1 MYVHSLSIKNLRSF
15 RAAKVQ
21 LLYPGR
27 RRTKV
32 DLPTPRLKNVNV
44 ILGINGSG
52 KSTILDAT
60 ALGLLSPLIA
70 SSGYRPYSLI
80 RRSNRGVPPNARIDV
95 EVVLGSEEIKTPLPA
110 RHAHASM
117 SVMIER
123 RGDVEFVRPFESE
136 SPAFEG
142 LYFDDSP
149 AFFFVGYGATRRVDI
164 EASGEAQSRRKLRH
178 PRYERVASLF
188 EDHFALTPLSSWLPD
203 WRHRDAKRYNEAVAL
218 LGKLLPAGIKFTGEL
233 ENGEYLF
240 SFQRNIIPFGALSD
254 GYRAYI
260 GWVGDLLQHLCAAS
274 PKPMPLMDL
283 KGAVMVD
290 EIDLHIHPEWQRTII
305 PKLARSLRNLQFI
318 FTTHS
323 PLVVG
328 TLEQANILTVERR
341 RGAPVIG
348 RPNEEVFGLTADQ
361 ILRSDLF
368 GLPSTRDASFKRELD
383 RLAIAAAKGDSD
395 AAMVFMRRASRG
407 AGAALPESQDQQAP
421 PWLRKMASRSAS

>member
-15 RAAKVQ
+15 RAGTVQ

-27 RRTKV
+27 KRAKD

-80 RRSNRGVPPNARIDV
+80 RRSRRGVLPNACIDV
-95 EVVLGSEEIKTPLPA
+95 EVVLGSEEIKTPLPTV
-110 RHAHASM
+110 RAHASM
-117 SVMIER
+117 RVLVER
-123 RGDVEFVRPFESE
+123 RGDVEFVRPFESD

-164 EASGEAQSRRKLRH
+164 EAGGEAQSRRKLRH

-203 WRHRDAKRYNEAVAL
+203 WRHREASRYKEAIVL
-218 LGKLLPAGIKFTGEL
+218 LGKLLPTGIKFTEKL

-240 SFQRNIIPFGALSD
+240 SFQGNTIPFGALSD

-260 GWVGDLLQHLCAAS
+260 GWVGDLLQHLCAAA
-274 PKPMPLMDL
+274 PKALRLTDM

-305 PKLARSLRNLQFI
+305 PKLARALRSLQFI

-328 TLEQANILTVERR
+328 TLESANILTVERK
-341 RGAPVIG
+341 RGVPVIG
-348 RPNEEVFGLTADQ
+348 RPDEEVFGLTADQ

-383 RLAIAAAKGDSD
+383 RLATAASQGDAD

-407 AGAALPESQDQQAP
+407 AGAALPEGEEQQAP